1 MVLFSLF
8 IQNIQQN
15 ISNPLMI
22 VAYHAELAPG
32 ADSMLIQCLRHFVNV
47 DSVTCKMGHILNDS
61 FSIAK
66 SEPIPSLS

>member
-1 MVLFSLF
+1 
-8 IQNIQQN
+8 
-15 ISNPLMI
+15 MI

-47 DSVTCKMGHILNDS
+47 DSVTCKLGHILNDS